1 MAAVARP
8 EFGSKLCRMVEKDST
23 ARTRELGQGMKVF
36 RQRRRFSGADVSR
49 RNGWLQSK
57 VTRWEQGLREM
68 SVVDA
73 ALYLATCG
81 EAGPERDRLLELA
94 QPANDLY
101 WVRPYFDDLVDPMKS
116 LAIQENM
123 AKTMV
128 AYEPLL
134 IPGLLQVEPYVR
146 TMFELVGNRTK
157 TQLEVVVNARL
168 DRQNVLQRDAPPR
181 CTFFVHERALRS
193 VVGGYEVMHEQLLQ
207 LVLAANL
214 PHCSVRV
221 VPASAELSRV
231 LDDSFIVMEFAEHP
245 AVVFT
250 ETYVAGVFI
259 DDRVAVEVYYGLIA
273 RLDGDALTETES
285 RKLLVQLADDYE
297 RRKE

>member
-1 MAAVARP
+1 
-8 EFGSKLCRMVEKDST
+8 MVEKDST

-81 EAGPERDRLLELA
+81 EAGPERDGLLELA
-94 QPANDLY
+94 RPANDLY

-116 LAIQENM
+116 LVIQENM
-123 AKTMV
+123 AKSMV

-146 TMFELVGNRTK
+146 TMFELVGNRTR
-157 TQLEVVVNARL
+157 TQLETVVNARL
-168 DRQNVLQRDAPPR
+168 DRQNVLQRDSSPR
-181 CTFFVHERALRS
+181 CTFFIHERALRS

-214 PHCSVRV
+214 PQCSIRV
-221 VPASAELSRV
+221 VPASAEMSRV
-231 LDDSFIVMEFAEHP
+231 LDDSFIVMEFTEHP

-259 DDRVAVEVYYGLIA
+259 DDRVAVEVYYGLVA
-273 RLDGDALTETES
+273 RLEGDALTEGES
-285 RKLLVQLADDYE
+285 RKLLVQLADEYE